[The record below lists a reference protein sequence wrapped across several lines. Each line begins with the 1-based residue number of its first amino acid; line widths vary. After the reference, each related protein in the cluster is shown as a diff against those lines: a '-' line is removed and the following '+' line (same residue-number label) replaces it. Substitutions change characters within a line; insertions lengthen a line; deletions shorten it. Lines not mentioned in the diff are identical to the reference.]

1 MEIYLDTANVEEIR
15 EAVKW
20 GVVSGVTTNPTLVAK
35 EGRNFR
41 QVLKEICELVQG
53 PVSAEAM
60 SLDAEGILREA
71 RELARLAPNIVVKIP
86 VVPAGLQAARVLAQE
101 GIRVNITLVFSAPQA
116 LLAAR
121 AGAAFVSPFIG
132 RMDDIGQ
139 EGTAVLGDII
149 KIFRNYQ
156 FPTRIIAASIRHPW
170 HVLEAA
176 RLGADIATVP
186 FNVLVQMFRH
196 PLTDLGIARFQADW
210 EKVKG
215 V

>member
-41 QVLKEICELVQG
+41 QVLEEICELVPG
-53 PVSAEAM
+53 PVSAEAL

-86 VVPAGLQAARVLAQE
+86 IVPAGLQATSLLAQE
-101 GIRVNITLVFSAPQA
+101 GIRVNVTLVFSALQA

-139 EGTAVLGDII
+139 EGTAVLGDIV